1 MILDKASSGYLC
13 HCPEPYY
20 NEDTGPFEK
29 EVDKQVM
36 VVHGQNSSTQEVEE
50 GGLQV

>member
-1 MILDKASSGYLC
+1 MIHGKASSGYLC

-20 NEDTGPFEK
+20 NEDTGPIEK

-36 VVHGQNSSTQEVEE
+36 VVHDRNCSTQEVEE
-50 GGLQV
+50 GGL